1 MNTKVSDIIRIVNE
15 IAPEHLAMKED
26 KVGLQVG
33 GKDASVNHVL
43 VTLDV
48 NESVL
53 QEAIDINAQLIVS
66 HHPVI
71 FDELKTVVDSEFVG
85 RIIKKA
91 IKNDISIYVAHTNL
105 DKVIGGVSDVLAEIL
120 GLMNIE
126 ILFPDDI
133 KSDFYKLV
141 VFVPPENID
150 EVSDAI
156 CKAGAGIIGDYDY
169 CTFKTK
175 GTGAFR
181 AGKNTNPAIGETGK
195 YNQVEEYRLETL
207 VEKDRIEMAISAM
220 LKTHPYEEVAYDIY
234 EVKEFSRAGLGRIGD
249 LEEETLLTDC
259 IKEWSLK
266 LGNKNLK
273 VSNDLNR
280 KVKRVAVCGGAGGDL
295 ISIAKSKGADMFVSG
310 DIKYH
315 TALSAAS
322 MGIALVDAG
331 HDFTEKLIVPKLAD
345 EVRLRCERL
354 DFGVKVSNS
363 KIDTN
368 PWSSA

>member
-1 MNTKVSDIIRIVNE
+1 MNTKVSDIIKIVNE

-71 FDELKTVVDSEFVG
+71 FDELKVVVDSELVG

-91 IKNDISIYVAHTNL
+91 IKNDINIYVVHTNL
-105 DKVIGGVSDVLAEIL
+105 DKVIGGVSDVLAETL

-126 ILFPDDI
+126 ILFSDDI

-141 VFVPPENID
+141 VFVPPKNID

-156 CKAGAGIIGDYDY
+156 CKAGAGVIGDYDY
-169 CTFKTK
+169 CTFKTN
-175 GTGAFR
+175 GTGTFR
-181 AGKNTNPAIGETGK
+181 AGENTNPAIGEVGK

-207 VEKDRIEMAISAM
+207 VEKGKIESVVSAM
-220 LKTHPYEEVAYDIY
+220 LKAHPYEEVAYDIY
-234 EVKEFSRAGLGRIGD
+234 KVKEFPRAGLGRIGN
-249 LEEETLLTDC
+249 LKEETLLTDC

-273 VSNDLNR
+273 VSSGLNR
-280 KVKRVAVCGGAGGDL
+280 KVKRVAVCGGSGGDL
-295 ISIAKSKGADMFVSG
+295 ISTAKSKGADMFVSG

-315 TALSAAS
+315 TALSAVS
-322 MGIALVDAG
+322 MGIVVVDAG
-331 HDFTEKLIVPKLAD
+331 HNFTERLVLPKLAKEIELKCKELNL
-345 EVRLRCERL
+345 EV
-354 DFGVKVSNS
+354 
-363 KIDTN
+363 KISTSIVDTN
-368 PWSSA
+368 PWNA